1 MVVSDGN
8 GFEQIKR
15 TGRVVNLEE
24 ALEESQLGGNLGI
37 SHTRWATHGDVTK
50 ANAHPHT
57 SSDGKIS
64 MVHNGVIEN
73 HASMKKFLAEKGY
86 TFQSETDSEALCNLI
101 AYHYNKEPKDGEKN
115 PFLEAVRKSLRHV
128 NGTYGIA
135 VICPDFPRIDWGS
148 QRLPSYYRHRQ
159 WRKSTRIRR

>member
-1 MVVSDGN
+1 MVVSDGK

-24 ALEESQLGGNLGI
+24 ALEEPQLGGNLGI
-37 SHTRWATHGDVTK
+37 SHTRWATHGDVTE

-73 HASMKKFLAEKGY
+73 HANMKKFLCEKRVIL
-86 TFQSETDSEALCNLI
+86 FS
-101 AYHYNKEPKDGEKN
+101 
-115 PFLEAVRKSLRHV
+115 RKRTQRHSA
-128 NGTYGIA
+128 I
-135 VICPDFPRIDWGS
+135 
-148 QRLPSYYRHRQ
+148 
-159 WRKSTRIRR
+159 